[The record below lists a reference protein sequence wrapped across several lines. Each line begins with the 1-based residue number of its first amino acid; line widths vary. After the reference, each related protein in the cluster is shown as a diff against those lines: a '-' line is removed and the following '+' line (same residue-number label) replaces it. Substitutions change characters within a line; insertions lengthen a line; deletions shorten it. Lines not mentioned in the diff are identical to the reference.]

1 MLLRETEMLAG
12 KNVIKAFVVSVVL
25 AFLLSFG
32 SLVLFG
38 AGVSLDPAL
47 DWEKVN
53 SMPYS
58 EATAYIDAHTKR
70 TSPWENLKIHVQWLA
85 FITPQFFALIG
96 SLFVGCI
103 VLLWW
108 ARK

>member
-1 MLLRETEMLAG
+1 MLTG
-12 KNVIKAFVVSVVL
+12 KNVIKALVVSVAL

-38 AGVSLDPAL
+38 AGVSFDPAL

-53 SMPYS
+53 PMSYS

-85 FITPQFFALIG
+85 FITPQFFVLIG
-96 SLFVGCI
+96 SLFAGFM

>member
-1 MLLRETEMLAG
+1 MLTR
-12 KNVIKAFVVSVVL
+12 KNVLKALVVSVVL

-38 AGVSLDPAL
+38 AGVSFDPAL
-47 DWEKVN
+47 DWKKVN
-53 SMPYS
+53 SMSYS
-58 EATAYIDAHTKR
+58 EAMAYIDSHTKK
-70 TSPWENLKIHVQWLA
+70 TTPWDNLKIHVQWLA
-85 FITPQFFALIG
+85 FITPQFFAFIG
-96 SLFVGCI
+96 ALFAGCM